1 MQMAKLAALLESGV
15 NLKTSL
21 NEVGLSK
28 IPDQLKLAISLG
40 APMVPLLRSLNQL
53 EQNRL
58 RAQGELEQALAI
70 PRATRKLLAW
80 LPVVTLLLS
89 LAAGLVSIEALLS
102 PISLAC
108 LLVGVGL
115 IFLGLWLTKR
125 MLQQVNGDFSL
136 RELQD
141 FSIAISSGLT
151 LAEIEKLFPDLL
163 RNESVYRLTKL
174 SQKTGARLSGLVAS
188 EIESSLSQQLSQKIS
203 DLRRLSVRIL
213 IPLGLTTLPAF
224 MLFILPP
231 IVVGFTK

>member
-1 MQMAKLAALLESGV
+1 
-15 NLKTSL
+15 
-21 NEVGLSK
+21 
-28 IPDQLKLAISLG
+28 
-40 APMVPLLRSLNQL
+40 
-53 EQNRL
+53 
-58 RAQGELEQALAI
+58 
-70 PRATRKLLAW
+70 
-80 LPVVTLLLS
+80 
-89 LAAGLVSIEALLS
+89 
-102 PISLAC
+102 
-108 LLVGVGL
+108 
-115 IFLGLWLTKR
+115 

-141 FSIAISSGLT
+141 FSIAIFSGLT
-151 LAEIEKLFPDLL
+151 LAKIERLFPDLL

>member
-21 NEVGLSK
+21 NEVGLSEF
-28 IPDQLKLAISLG
+28 PDQLKLAISLG
-40 APMVPLLRSLNQL
+40 APLVPLLRSLNQL

-80 LPVVTLLLS
+80 LPLITLFLS
-89 LAAGLVSIEALLS
+89 VAAGLVSIEALLS

-108 LLVGVGL
+108 LLIGFGL

-125 MLQQVNGDFSL
+125 MLQQVRGDFSL

-151 LAEIEKLFPDLL
+151 LATIERLFPDLL
-163 RNESVYRLTKL
+163 RNDSVDRLTKL

>member
-21 NEVGLSK
+21 NEVGLSE

-40 APMVPLLRSLNQL
+40 APLVPLLRTMNQL

-80 LPVVTLLLS
+80 LPLITLFLS
-89 LAAGLVSIEALLS
+89 LAAGLVSFEALLS

-108 LLVGVGL
+108 LFIGLGL

-125 MLQQVNGDFSL
+125 MLQQVKEVFSL

-141 FSIAISSGLT
+141 FSIAISSGLN
-151 LAEIEKLFPDLL
+151 LAKIEKLFPHLL
-163 RNESVYRLTKL
+163 RSDSVNRLTKL
-174 SQKTGARLSGLVAS
+174 SQKTGARLSDLVAS
-188 EIESSLSQQLSQKIS
+188 EIELSLSQQLAQKIS

>member
-40 APMVPLLRSLNQL
+40 APMVPLLKSLSQL

-80 LPVVTLLLS
+80 LPLVTLFLS

-151 LAEIEKLFPDLL
+151 LAKIERLFPDLL

>member
-1 MQMAKLAALLESGV
+1 MAKLAALLESGV